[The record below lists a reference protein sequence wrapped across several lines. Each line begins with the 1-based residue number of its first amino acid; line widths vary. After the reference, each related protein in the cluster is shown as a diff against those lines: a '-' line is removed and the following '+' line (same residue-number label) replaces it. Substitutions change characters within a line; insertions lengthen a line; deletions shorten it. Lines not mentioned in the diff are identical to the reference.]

1 MFFRLLS
8 LALPTLLASAARYP
22 SYGTLQTTKSSGVMN
37 VVINNTYSSIN
48 LFDQYFQSDL
58 ANLIETLQANDT
70 DIRVVVFSSANSE
83 FFLSHVDFN
92 LLTPGHESPLPLFD
106 PGFPNMLF
114 ASALLWNIT
123 ELPQATIAVI
133 EGVSVLVALTSPCA
147 RGGGN
152 EFLMS
157 CDMRFSSTS
166 PSVLLSQLETSL
178 GVPPGFGGDMYLA
191 KQIGRGRAFEYVL
204 SAVDI
209 DARTAERVG
218 WINRAFGTA
227 EELYTYVQALADR
240 IARFPP
246 AGIVGAKQGINA
258 VSRPSMDVIVRDSQD
273 IVLRLSRASAVQDF
287 LVKLNKATNN
297 QSIGPLELNYG
308 EEVLKLYE

>member
-1 MFFRLLS
+1 MFLRLLS
-8 LALPTLLASAARYP
+8 LPLFAHLASAARYP
-22 SYGTLQTTKSSGVMN
+22 SYGTLQTTNSSGIMN

-58 ANLIETLQANDT
+58 ANLIETLQANDS
-70 DIRVVVFSSANSE
+70 DIRVVVFSSANPE

-92 LLTPGHESPLPLFD
+92 LLTPGHGSSLPLFD
-106 PGFPNMLF
+106 TGFPSMLF

-133 EGVSVLVALTSPCA
+133 EGRA

-204 SAVDI
+204 SAADI

-218 WINRAFGTA
+218 WINRAFDTT
-227 EELYTYVQALADR
+227 EELYTYVQALANR
-240 IARFPP
+240 IALFPP
-246 AGIVGAKQGINA
+246 AGIVGVKQGINA
-258 VSRPSMDVIVRDSQD
+258 VSRPSMDVIVQDSQD
-273 IVLRLSRASAVQDF
+273 IVLRLAATSAVQDF
-287 LVKLNKATNN
+287 LVKLNEATNN
-297 QSIGPLELNYG
+297 QSIGPFELNYG